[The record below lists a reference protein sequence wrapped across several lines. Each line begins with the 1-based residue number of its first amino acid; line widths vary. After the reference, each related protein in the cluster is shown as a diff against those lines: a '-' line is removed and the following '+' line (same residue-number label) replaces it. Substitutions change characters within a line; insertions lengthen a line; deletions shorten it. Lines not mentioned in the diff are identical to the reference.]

1 MHISSCR
8 RLANCL
14 HVLAYCTLPRV
25 HGFLR
30 GRVLR
35 TRQAPVNLSSSTM
48 TGDAGVHLTLA
59 SA

>member
-8 RLANCL
+8 RLAW
-14 HVLAYCTLPRV
+14 

-35 TRQAPVNLSSSTM
+35 TRQAPVNLSSMLVFT
-48 TGDAGVHLTLA
+48 
-59 SA
+59 